1 MDKRNNQPDVR
12 QELVSVIIPAYN
24 AEPFLAEALD
34 SVLAS
39 TYPHIEIIVV
49 NDGSKD
55 KTLDIA
61 QTYEKKDERIRV
73 IDQPNAGVC
82 HARNNAIRA
91 SHGEYILPV
100 DADNKIEP
108 HFITEA
114 VNILKKDADVKGVIP
129 RADFFGDRSGEWLLP
144 PFSIRLLA
152 RKNIIDTCGMYRRA
166 DWEKT
171 GGYCAEIIA
180 REDWDFW
187 ISMLKNGGRV
197 VKTADFCLHY
207 RFQKKS
213 KRTSDRLLKDHVIK
227 TLNKRHPEFFE
238 RELNGPL
245 HLHRTWSRL
254 LNNIHRFF
262 HPRKIFLNPKY
273 ADKEF
278 LVKALPSFFENQQ
291 GKLIHDGRNKLREFQ
306 WGDIT
311 VVVKSYQTPHLINR
325 IAYGLFRSSKAQRSY
340 EYADLL
346 RSKHIG
352 SPEPVAWMTERN
364 GLLFTRSYFVS
375 LKSTCPYSYND
386 LIGGKFPEQE
396 KYLRAI
402 ARTTAALHE
411 NGMLHKDYSRGN
423 ILFGDNAQGVAVE
436 IIDLNRIRFHSI
448 SQDEGCRNFAERL
461 PATDEMRHIMAEE
474 YAKARHF
481 DSKICEELM
490 ATYNVEKS

>member
-1 MDKRNNQPDVR
+1 MDKCDNRTAVCKQ
-12 QELVSVIIPAYN
+12 LVSVIIPAYN
-24 AEPFLAEALD
+24 AEAFLAETLD

-61 QTYEKKDERIRV
+61 RAYEKKDERVRV

-91 SHGEYILPV
+91 SHGEYVLPV
-100 DADNKIEP
+100 DADNTIEP
-108 HFITEA
+108 HFITVA
-114 VNILKKDADVKGVIP
+114 VDILTKVPNVKGVIP
-129 RADFFGDRSGEWLLP
+129 RADFFGDRSGEWQLP
-144 PFSIRLLA
+144 PFSTHLLA

-166 DWEKT
+166 DWDKT

-187 ISMLKNGGRV
+187 ISMLKDGGTV
-197 VKTADFCLHY
+197 AKTTDFCLHY
-207 RFQKKS
+207 RIQKES
-213 KRTSDRLLKDHVIK
+213 KRTSDRKLKAHVVE

-238 RELNGPL
+238 RELGGPL
-245 HLHRTWSRL
+245 RLHRTWSRL
-254 LNNIHRFF
+254 LNHLYRIL

-273 ADKEF
+273 TDKEF
-278 LVKALPSFFENQQ
+278 LVKALPVFFENQQ

-311 VVVKSYQTPHLINR
+311 VVVKSYQTPNLINR

-364 GLLFTRSYFVS
+364 GLFFTRSYFVS
-375 LKSTCPYSYND
+375 IKSTCPYSYKD
-386 LIGGKFPEQE
+386 LIGGQFPEQE

-423 ILFGDNAQGVAVE
+423 ILFGESATGINVE
-436 IIDLNRIRFHSI
+436 IIDLNRIRFRSI
-448 SQDEGCRNFAERL
+448 SQEEGCKNFAERL
-461 PATDEMRHIMAEE
+461 PATEEMRHIMAEE

-481 DSKICEELM
+481 DSKTCEELM